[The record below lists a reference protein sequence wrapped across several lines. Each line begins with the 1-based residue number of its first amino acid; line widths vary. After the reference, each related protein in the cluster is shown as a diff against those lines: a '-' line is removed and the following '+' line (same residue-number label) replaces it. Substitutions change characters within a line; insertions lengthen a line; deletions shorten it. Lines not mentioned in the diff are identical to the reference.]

1 MQTTFSSL
9 YASLVVFWALVYT
22 QIEAQSRA
30 LSSPRRSRSIQREG
44 GSHSRFPSSA
54 ASTPGSEV
62 DLHLGMAKARQSS
75 DSGGSGN
82 AITAAQST
90 SSRSSTEKS
99 RAKKLFGR
107 TSADKEGSQT
117 GGDTGHKRNE
127 SFISSG
133 RRSVTPFDDG
143 PGSSPSATEVSAYM
157 ALPRVGPH

>member
-1 MQTTFSSL
+1 M
-9 YASLVVFWALVYT
+9 
-22 QIEAQSRA
+22 
-30 LSSPRRSRSIQREG
+30 
-44 GSHSRFPSSA
+44 
-54 ASTPGSEV
+54 

-143 PGSSPSATEVSAYM
+143 PGSSPSATEVSAYI